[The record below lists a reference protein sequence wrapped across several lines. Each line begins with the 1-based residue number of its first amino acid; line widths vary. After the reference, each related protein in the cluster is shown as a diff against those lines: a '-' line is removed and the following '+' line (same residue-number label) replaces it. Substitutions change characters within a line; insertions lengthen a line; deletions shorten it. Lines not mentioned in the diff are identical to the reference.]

1 MNRRLHTIGSN
12 RIRRP
17 SPKAILAAMGQSPL
31 SFELGSG
38 ADRRLAPLQIEV
50 ATLADIAAQLT
61 EALDALLAASP
72 QPSEGGSAPAG
83 PPSTSASADAMK
95 ADIVKLRREFAL
107 ADQLQVENERLRKDL
122 VRRDTLMPAI
132 TALIGLAD
140 GLGEAFDL
148 VTGLA
153 SPMRS
158 VAVADAVRVL
168 RDSATQ
174 GLSQYGIRQQH
185 VRVHDLFTPE
195 LHEVIDRAVASAQ
208 SKPGT
213 VAKVFRCL
221 YVGPD
226 GRAVRPAWVSV
237 FVAE

>member
-1 MNRRLHTIGSN
+1 MTQ
-12 RIRRP
+12 RP
-17 SPKAILAAMGQSPL
+17 SITRSLLCLAPSSHIVLAG
-31 SFELGSG
+31 FSG
-38 ADRRLAPLQIEV
+38 VPISHERDVSSNHRLLPLQIEV
-50 ATLADIAAQLT
+50 ATLAAITAQLA
-61 EALDALLAASP
+61 EVLDGFRAAP
-72 QPSEGGSAPAG
+72 TQPSIAGPAPAG
-83 PPSTSASADAMK
+83 PPTTSTSADS
-95 ADIVKLRREFAL
+95 VKTAIDEIRRDLGL

-140 GLGEAFDL
+140 GLDDVFDL
-148 VTGLA
+148 ATGLA

-168 RDSATQ
+168 HGGATQ
-174 GLSQYGIRQQH
+174 GLSQYGIRQQQ
-185 VRVHDLFTPE
+185 VQVHDVFNPE
-195 LHEVIDRAVASAQ
+195 RHEIVDRAVADGN

-213 VAKVFRCL
+213 VAKVFKCL